1 MDYLKRAHSVF
12 EIEIRE
18 LERLKSRLG
27 GPFRDAVELIRAR
40 IQKGGTIIVLG
51 VGKSG
56 HIGDKVAATLT
67 STGSPAIVLN
77 SLNAL
82 HGDLGIVSD
91 GDVLLALSYSG
102 ETDELLNILPALKC
116 FDLPIIAMTGKLQ
129 STLAVNADI
138 VLDIHIEQEACPLN
152 LAPTS
157 STTSMLVLGDALAMA
172 LLEAHGLTREDFAR
186 YHPGGSLGRALLT
199 KVSDVMRGKDRLPV
213 LAPDTSV
220 RTALRAMTSCRAGA
234 AAVAS
239 KEDGRLLGVF
249 THGDFVRHY
258 QSDPMVGDRPV
269 EAVMTHNPITI
280 SSERLAGEAVRVF
293 SQSRIDDLI
302 VVNDRNQP
310 VGLIDTADL
319 TRLKL
324 L

>member
-18 LERLKSRLG
+18 LERLKGRLG
-27 GPFRDAVELIRAR
+27 EEFRKAVELIRER
-40 IQKGGTIIVLG
+40 ILKGGTIIVLG

-56 HIGDKVAATLT
+56 HIGDKIAATLT

-102 ETDELLNILPALKC
+102 ETGELLNILPALKC
-116 FDLPIIAMTGKLQ
+116 FDLPIIAFTGKLN
-129 STLAVNADI
+129 STLATHADLL
-138 VLDIHIEQEACPLN
+138 LDIGIEQEACPLN

-186 YHPGGSLGRALLT
+186 YHPGGSLGRTLLT
-199 KVSDVMRGKDRLPV
+199 KVSEVMRGPERLPRVTPDQPVRVV
-213 LAPDTSV
+213 L
-220 RTALRAMTSCRAGA
+220 REMTTCRAGA
-234 AAVAS
+234 AAVIS
-239 KEDGRLLGVF
+239 PVNGKLLGVF

-258 QSDPMVGDRPV
+258 QNDPLVGDRAVEGLMTRNPV
-269 EAVMTHNPITI
+269 TI
-280 SSERLAGEAVRVF
+280 QADRLAAEAVRVF

-302 VVNDRNQP
+302 VVNEIDQP